1 MDEQNWQKLMK
12 RKDLADK
19 IADALLYG
27 DENEDDGEDEDEDE
41 YAPIFQD
48 DIEKLAR
55 KAGKT
60 DDIGKVREALNV
72 LLTERIARQEGEK
85 PADEWKR
92 SDFAVI
98 FRRHK
103 ELQKLTTPELRALFL
118 DYWETIAGV
127 PYYRRGSVREERKSR
142 ARGEWPTYRLAIP
155 KATVY
160 AADNGDADAV
170 QRYNAEVAKLNK
182 IWLGL

>member
-1 MDEQNWQKLMK
+1 MDEQHWQKLMK
-12 RKDLADK
+12 RMDLADK

-27 DENEDDGEDEDEDE
+27 DENKDDEDDED
-41 YAPIFQD
+41 APIFQD
-48 DIEKLAR
+48 HIEKLAR
-55 KAGKT
+55 KVKKT
-60 DDIGKVREALNV
+60 GDIEKVREALNV
-72 LLTERIARQEGEK
+72 LLTDRIARQEGEK

-160 AADNGDADAV
+160 AADNGDVDAV

-182 IWLGL
+182 IWQEL